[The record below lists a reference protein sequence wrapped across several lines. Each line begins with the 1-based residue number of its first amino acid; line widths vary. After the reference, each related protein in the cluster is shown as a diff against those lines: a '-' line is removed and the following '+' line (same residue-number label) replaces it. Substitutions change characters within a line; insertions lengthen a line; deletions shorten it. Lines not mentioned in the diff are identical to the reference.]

1 MLKKKAKYK
10 VMVWEGLDP
19 IYIKEF
25 RGLTGAVLKVN
36 EYRRAYKNQ
45 AVAFIVD
52 LATGEVIEGL

>member
-1 MLKKKAKYK
+1 MFKKKAKYK

-19 IYIKEF
+19 IYVKEF
-25 RGLTGAVLKVN
+25 RGLTSAVLKVN